1 MLKNGTQAPAF
12 SLPNTNGETVSLE
25 ALVSD
30 GPLILYFYPA
40 DFTPGCTKEACA
52 IRDIYDDILA
62 TGLKVVGISPQKG
75 DSHQRFTEQYE
86 LPFDLLCDPDK
97 TVTKAYD
104 LDGPLGFGVRRGTY
118 LIDENGVIVDGVL
131 ADINISK
138 HVQFIENAMAANN

>member
-1 MLKNGTQAPAF
+1 MLKNGTPAPSF
-12 SLPNTNGETVSLE
+12 SLPNTNGDIVSLDT
-25 ALVSD
+25 LLSD
-30 GPLILYFYPA
+30 GPFILYFYPA

-86 LPFDLLCDPDK
+86 LPFDLLCDTDK
-97 TVTKAYD
+97 AVTKAYD

-118 LIDENGVIVDGVL
+118 LINLDGVIVDGVL

-138 HVQFIENAMAANN
+138 HVQFIEKAMAADT